1 MTGKTEKVRR
11 NGAAAAFIDAKLAA
25 GRVAFPLRDLVRETG
40 LSATAAKNQLLR
52 LGNQIVRVSRPQQF
66 FLAVSPEHRLVG
78 APPVL
83 WWLDDYFKW
92 LGHPYYLALQSAASV
107 YGSNPQALQVTQV
120 MTDVPR
126 REIEI
131 GRLRVRFFV
140 KRGIEKTPTN
150 APPNAFAPIRVSTPE
165 ATAFD
170 LVRYASG
177 IGGMGRAVET
187 LGPLLTLIRVPELKR
202 VLDVENETTTG
213 QRLGYVIEKAG
224 NKALAKAIRDW
235 LPSQMSV
242 VPLASSNADQ
252 ATARINQRWRIIENA
267 EDLAL

>member
-11 NGAAAAFIDAKLAA
+11 NGAAAAFVDAKLAA

-40 LSATAAKNQLLR
+40 LSATAAKNQLFR
-52 LGNQIVRVSRPQQF
+52 LGSQIVRVSRPQQF

-83 WWLDDYFKW
+83 WWLDDYFNW

-126 REIEI
+126 REVEI

-140 KRGIEKTPTN
+140 KRGIERTAIQ

-177 IGGMGRAVET
+177 IGGMGRAAET
-187 LGPLLTLIRVPELKR
+187 LAPLLPLMRVSELQQM
-202 VLDVENETTTG
+202 LDGENETATA
-213 QRLGYVIEKAG
+213 QRLGYVVEKAG
-224 NKALAKAIRDW
+224 HKALAKTIRDW
-235 LPSQMSV
+235 LPSQLSL
-242 VPLASSNADQ
+242 VPLTPSNDDKALVQ
-252 ATARINQRWRIIENA
+252 MNQRWRIIDNSG
-267 EDLAL
+267 DLAP

>member
-1 MTGKTEKVRR
+1 MGKTEKVRR
-11 NGAAAAFIDAKLAA
+11 NGAAAAFIDARLAA

-83 WWLDDYFKW
+83 WWLEDYFNW
-92 LGHPYYLALQSAASV
+92 LEHPYYLALQSAAGV

-131 GRLRVRFFV
+131 GRLRIRFFV
-140 KRGIEKTPTN
+140 KRGIEKTATQV
-150 APPNAFAPIRVSTPE
+150 APNAFAPIKVGTPE

-187 LGPLLTLIRVPELKR
+187 LGPLLTLMRVPELKQ
-202 VLDVENETTTG
+202 VLDTENETATT
-213 QRLGYVIEKAG
+213 QRLGYVVERSG
-224 NKALAKAIRDW
+224 HKALAKAIHDW
-235 LPSQMSV
+235 LPSELAL
-242 VPLASSNADQ
+242 VPLTPSKADQ
-252 ATARINQRWRIIENA
+252 SSAQVSQRWRIIDNSG
-267 EDLAL
+267 DLAP

>member
-1 MTGKTEKVRR
+1 MKRLTLRCANRIMIGKTEKVRR

-40 LSATAAKNQLLR
+40 LSATGAKNQLLR
-52 LGNQIVRVSRPQQF
+52 LGSQIVRVSRPQQF

-83 WWLDDYFKW
+83 WWLEDYFNW
-92 LGHPYYLALQSAASV
+92 LGHPYYLALQSAASI

-140 KRGIEKTPTN
+140 KRGIAKTPTQ
-150 APPNAFAPIRVSTPE
+150 APPNAFAPVKVSTPE

-170 LVRYASG
+170 LVRYAPG
-177 IGGMGRAVET
+177 IGGTGRAVET
-187 LGPLLTLIRVPELKR
+187 LIPLLPLMRGPKLKQM
-202 VLDVENETTTG
+202 LDRENQTATV
-213 QRLGYVIEKAG
+213 QR
-224 NKALAKAIRDW
+224 
-235 LPSQMSV
+235 
-242 VPLASSNADQ
+242 
-252 ATARINQRWRIIENA
+252 
-267 EDLAL
+267 

>member
-1 MTGKTEKVRR
+1 MNEKNEMVRR
-11 NGAAAAFIDAKLAA
+11 IGAASAFIDARLAA
-25 GRVAFPLRDLVRETG
+25 GRVAFPLRDLVKDTG
-40 LSATAAKNQLLR
+40 LSTTAAKSQLLR
-52 LGNQIVRVSRPQQF
+52 LGSQIVRVSRPQQF
-66 FLAVSPEHRLVG
+66 FLVVSPEHRLVG

-83 WWLDDYFKW
+83 WWLDDYFNW

-140 KRGIEKTPTN
+140 KRGIEKTPTQ
-150 APPNAFAPIRVSTPE
+150 APPNAFAPIRVSAPE
-165 ATAFD
+165 ATVFD

-187 LGPLLTLIRVPELKR
+187 LIPLLPLMRVPELKQ
-202 VLDVENETTTG
+202 VLDHENETAMA
-213 QRLGYVIEKAG
+213 QRLGYVVEKSG
-224 NKALAKAIRDW
+224 HKALAKAIRDW
-235 LPSQMSV
+235 LPSQLFL
-242 VPLASSNADQ
+242 VPLAPSNDDKASVQ
-252 ATARINQRWRIIENA
+252 MNQRWRIIDNA
-267 EDLAL
+267 KDLAL

>member
-1 MTGKTEKVRR
+1 MNEKNEMVRR
-11 NGAAAAFIDAKLAA
+11 IGAASAFIDARLAT
-25 GRVAFPLRDLVRETG
+25 GRVGFPLSDLVKETG
-40 LSATAAKNQLLR
+40 LSAIAAKSQLLR
-52 LGNQIVRVSRPQQF
+52 LGSQIVRVSRPQPF

-83 WWLDDYFKW
+83 WWLEDYFNW

-140 KRGIEKTPTN
+140 KRRIEKTPTQI
-150 APPNAFAPIRVSTPE
+150 PPNAFAPIRVSTPE

-187 LGPLLTLIRVPELKR
+187 LAPLLPLMRVPELKQM
-202 VLDVENETTTG
+202 LDRENETATA
-213 QRLGYVIEKAG
+213 QRLGYVVEKAG
-224 NKALAKAIRDW
+224 NNALAKAIRDW
-235 LPSQMSV
+235 LPSQMPL
-242 VPLASSNADQ
+242 VPLTSSNADQ
-252 ATARINQRWRIIENA
+252 AAAQVSQHWRIIDNA
-267 EDLAL
+267 ENLAL